1 MTVGC
6 QHNKMAVNFLRKIG
20 AKVSNHIL
28 AFARQT
34 AIHGP
39 KYCINRGTIKGSAD
53 VETGKSRKIKI
64 SRFDRLVDFVTSNV
78 IIIMIN

>member
-1 MTVGC
+1 
-6 QHNKMAVNFLRKIG
+6 MAVNFLRKIG
-20 AKVSNHIL
+20 AKVSNHVL

-34 AIHGP
+34 VIGGP
-39 KYCINRGTIKGSAD
+39 KYFLNPGTIKGGVD
-53 VETGKSRKIKI
+53 INTGKTRKIKI